1 MRRISSLFA
10 FCGMAALAVAQNPVN
25 CNDLPFSRATGI
37 LYFNNDPSVGAAAF
51 GGSNPANDDFAAK
64 CIPARLLVRPDT
76 TSVGGTAATME
87 IVGFEEEIYD
97 TDWTTP
103 ADFGDLYIS
112 AGVLNVTTGDIEPDF
127 TAYPT
132 NGILINGANS
142 GFPNPCSFG
151 GCPTP
156 TCPGTG
162 QVAGWGSIF
171 TFGTAQGQ
179 GIIHTADGTFDLSI
193 TKFVMGGQTLSGG
206 GTCGLGDFDAFFPT
220 STTETEFIGDNG
232 GNTRYDGFQIG
243 ATGATPASGFIAGPL
258 SEATIE
264 QPQYFEPTLNMQI
277 AYDGIT
283 AEIGRGAYSFSVA
296 NGSATAFS
304 PAVFSRQGYGDLCGA
319 YGSLNL
325 FPSATPLT
333 IPGFTI
339 GLLADPFDPSGIPNT
354 TAGVWAGAVVQ
365 QNNGGDPFDNGIA
378 ALPLLGPLPAG
389 LPQLVIWNQAIL
401 VNLSTLA
408 VVDTQAVGI
417 ELNP

>member
-25 CNDLPFSRATGI
+25 CNDLPFSRDIGI
-37 LYFNNDPSVGAAAF
+37 LYFNSDPSVGALVY
-51 GGSNPANDDFAAK
+51 GNSNPANDDYAAK
-64 CIPARLLVRPDT
+64 AIPARLLVRPDT
-76 TSVGGTAATME
+76 TGVGGTAATME
-87 IVGFEEEIYD
+87 IVGFEQYVYD

-127 TAYPT
+127 TNYPN
-132 NGILINGANS
+132 NGILIAGANS

-156 TCPGTG
+156 TCPP
-162 QVAGWGSIF
+162 AGFIGGWYSIF

-179 GIIHTADGTFDLSI
+179 GIIHTADGTFDLSM
-193 TKFVMGGQTLSGG
+193 TQFVMGGRTLSGG
-206 GTCGLGDFDAFFPT
+206 GLCGLGDFDAFFPSST
-220 STTETEFIGDNG
+220 SETEYIADNG

-243 ATGATPASGFIAGPL
+243 AGINPASGYVASPL
-258 SEATIE
+258 SDALFTNT
-264 QPQYFEPTLNMQI
+264 QYFEPVLNMQV
-277 AYDGIT
+277 AYDGVT

-296 NGSATAFS
+296 NGTATAFS
-304 PAVFSRQGYGDLCGA
+304 PAVYSRQGYGDLCGA

-325 FPSATPLT
+325 FPSAFPLT
-333 IPGFTI
+333 IPGYTI

-378 ALPLLGPLPAG
+378 ALPLLGPLPSG

-401 VNLSTLA
+401 VNLSTLTI
-408 VVDTQAVGI
+408 VDTQAVGI